1 MLTLVYSGSIAS
13 KIRTYCLGLNREQ
26 IPGRRTNPLTT
37 RHPNPLRTAEAEVQ
51 AHSTALRKE
60 LGLFDLIMA
69 QVLLVIVLDF
79 FGTAAKAGSS
89 HVAFWLVAFILFFIP
104 LAMVVAHLNRLM
116 PLEGGLYEWAR
127 LAFGDQVGFLVA
139 WNLWLFVMLYVT
151 VIGLVTT
158 TFVAYALGPTAAWI
172 ASSRWLILTVSCTLI
187 LGMMFLTALGLR
199 VGKWL
204 GNAGSIATLITLA
217 VLIVTPLLNLWRG
230 TLAEYRSL
238 SLVMPPL
245 TVFSLSVFT
254 KMMFGALSGFEYVAI
269 FAGECRNPARNLTRS
284 ILITAPFIALIYIFA
299 TSSILAFVS
308 PEAVDV
314 VAPIPQALRLGWR
327 AFGFSGFLVPLAIV
341 LLFLNYPTSF
351 SVYFS
356 ASARLPMVAGWD
368 HLLPEWFTRL
378 HVKYKTP
385 VNSILLLGGVTLTG
399 SVVALIG
406 VGPQEA
412 YELLLT
418 WAFTFYAIAY
428 LALFAIAFLSPKERG
443 LRPRLWLRA
452 AAVSGFLMT
461 LLYVVLS
468 IFPIVD
474 VESSRGY
481 SLKIVTV
488 VVGANLLGWAIYRA
502 GRRKQGRS

>member
-1 MLTLVYSGSIAS
+1 M
-13 KIRTYCLGLNREQ
+13 KIEND
-26 IPGRRTNPLTT
+26 IPLPAAGAGIR
-37 RHPNPLRTAEAEVQ
+37 
-51 AHSTALRKE
+51 AHSEELRKE
-60 LGLFDLIMA
+60 LGLFDLVMA

-79 FGTAAKAGSS
+79 FGTAAKAGSA
-89 HVAFWLVAFILFFIP
+89 HVVFWLVAFVLFFIP

-127 LAFGDQVGFLVA
+127 LAFGDKVGFLVA
-139 WNLWLFVMLYVT
+139 WNLWLFVMLYVA

-158 TFVAYALGPTAAWI
+158 TFVAYALGPAAAWI
-172 ASSRWLILTVSCTLI
+172 ATSRWLILAVSFGLI
-187 LGMMFLTALGLR
+187 LAMMFLTALGLR

-204 GNAGSIATLITLA
+204 SNAGSIATLITLA
-217 VLIVTPLLNLWRG
+217 ILIATPLLNRGQG
-230 TLAEYRSL
+230 TLAGYHPLRL
-238 SLVMPPL
+238 TMPPL
-245 TVFSLSVFT
+245 TVFSLSVFS

-284 ILITAPFIALIYIFA
+284 VLITAPFIALIYIFA

-314 VAPIPQALRLGWR
+314 VGPIPQALRLGSR
-327 AFGFSGFLVPLAIV
+327 AFGFAGFIVPLAIV
-341 LLFLNYPTSF
+341 LLFVNYPTSF

-378 HVKYKTP
+378 HPRYKTP
-385 VNSILLLGGVTLTG
+385 VNSILFLGAVTLAG

-428 LALFAIAFLSPKERG
+428 LALFAIPFLSPNDRG
-443 LRPRLWLRA
+443 LRPRLWLRL

-474 VESSRGY
+474 VQSSWGY
-481 SLKIVTV
+481 SLKIAGGVL
-488 VVGANLLGWAIYRA
+488 GANALGWAIYRA
-502 GRRKQGRS
+502 GRQKEGDRSDDGPGNS

>member
-1 MLTLVYSGSIAS
+1 
-13 KIRTYCLGLNREQ
+13 
-26 IPGRRTNPLTT
+26 LTT
-37 RHPNPLRTAEAEVQ
+37 ENPIALRTAEAEVQ
-51 AHSTALRKE
+51 GHSAALRKE
-60 LGLFDLIMA
+60 LGLFDLVMA

-79 FGTAAKAGSS
+79 FGTAAKAGSA
-89 HVAFWLVAFILFFIP
+89 HVAFWLVAFVLFFIP

-139 WNLWLFVMLYVT
+139 WNLWLFVMLYVA

-158 TFVAYALGPTAAWI
+158 TFVAYALGPAAAWM
-172 ASSRWLILTVSCTLI
+172 ASSMGLILTVSFALI

-204 GNAGSIATLITLA
+204 SNAGSIATLITLA
-217 VLIVTPLLNLWRG
+217 VLIATPFLNRWRG
-230 TLAEYRSL
+230 TLAEYHPLR
-238 SLVMPPL
+238 LVMPPL
-245 TVFSLSVFT
+245 TVFSLSVFA

-284 ILITAPFIALIYIFA
+284 VLITAPFIALIYIFA
-299 TSSILAFVS
+299 TSSILAFIS
-308 PEAVDV
+308 PESVDV
-314 VAPIPQALRLGWR
+314 VGPIPQALRLGSR
-327 AFGFSGFLVPLAIV
+327 AFGFSGFIVPLAIV
-341 LLFLNYPTSF
+341 LLFVNYPTSF

-378 HVKYKTP
+378 HARYKTP
-385 VNSILLLGGVTLTG
+385 VNSILVLGAVTLAG

-428 LALFAIAFLSPKERG
+428 LALFAIPFLSPKERG
-443 LRPRLWLRA
+443 LRPGLWLRI

-468 IFPIVD
+468 IFPIID
-474 VESSRGY
+474 VESSWKY
-481 SLKIVTV
+481 SLKIAIV
-488 VVGANLLGWAIYRA
+488 VLGANGLGWAIYRT
-502 GRRKQGRS
+502 GTRRQLG

>member
-1 MLTLVYSGSIAS
+1 MTTENPIA
-13 KIRTYCLGLNREQ
+13 
-26 IPGRRTNPLTT
+26 
-37 RHPNPLRTAEAEVQ
+37 LRTAEAEVQ
-51 AHSTALRKE
+51 GHSAALRKE
-60 LGLFDLIMA
+60 LGLFDLVMA

-79 FGTAAKAGSS
+79 FGTAAKAGSA
-89 HVAFWLVAFILFFIP
+89 HVAFWLVAFVLFFIP

-139 WNLWLFVMLYVT
+139 WNLWLFVMLYVA

-158 TFVAYALGPTAAWI
+158 TFVAYALGPAAAWM
-172 ASSRWLILTVSCTLI
+172 ASSMGLILTVSFALI

-204 GNAGSIATLITLA
+204 SNAGSIATLITLA
-217 VLIVTPLLNLWRG
+217 VLIATPLLNRWRG
-230 TLAEYRSL
+230 TLAEYHPLR
-238 SLVMPPL
+238 LVMPPL
-245 TVFSLSVFT
+245 TVFSLSVFA

-284 ILITAPFIALIYIFA
+284 VLITAPFIALIYIFA
-299 TSSILAFVS
+299 TSSILAFIS
-308 PEAVDV
+308 PESVDV
-314 VAPIPQALRLGWR
+314 VGPIPQALRLGSR
-327 AFGFSGFLVPLAIV
+327 AFGFSGFIVPLAIG
-341 LLFLNYPTSF
+341 LLFVNYPTSF

-378 HVKYKTP
+378 HARYKTP
-385 VNSILLLGGVTLTG
+385 VNSILVLGAVTLAG

-428 LALFAIAFLSPKERG
+428 LALFAIPFLSPKERG
-443 LRPRLWLRA
+443 LRPALWLRI

-468 IFPIVD
+468 IFPIID
-474 VESSRGY
+474 VESSWKY
-481 SLKIVTV
+481 SLKIAIV
-488 VVGANLLGWAIYRA
+488 VLGANGLGWAIYRTGA
-502 GRRKQGRS
+502 RRQLG

>member
-1 MLTLVYSGSIAS
+1 MTGNSIPV
-13 KIRTYCLGLNREQ
+13 RTG
-26 IPGRRTNPLTT
+26 
-37 RHPNPLRTAEAEVQ
+37 EAEVQ
-51 AHSTALRKE
+51 AHSTELRKE
-60 LGLFDLIMA
+60 LGLFDLVMA
-69 QVLLVIVLDF
+69 QILLVIVLDF
-79 FGTAAKAGSS
+79 FGTAAKAGSA
-89 HVAFWLVAFILFFIP
+89 HVVFWLVAFVLFFIP

-139 WNLWLFVMLYVT
+139 WNLWLFVMLYVA

-158 TFVAYALGPTAAWI
+158 TFVAYALGPAAAWM
-172 ASSRWLILTVSCTLI
+172 ASSRWLILTVSCGLI
-187 LGMMFLTALGLR
+187 LAMILLAALGLQ

-204 GNAGSIATLITLA
+204 SNAGSIATLITLA
-217 VLIVTPLLNLWRG
+217 VLIATPLLGRWRG
-230 TLAEYRSL
+230 TLAEYHPLR
-238 SLVMPPL
+238 LVMPPL
-245 TVFSLSVFT
+245 TVFSLSVFA

-284 ILITAPFIALIYIFA
+284 VLITAPFIALIYIFA
-299 TSSILAFVS
+299 TSSILAFVA

-314 VAPIPQALRLGWR
+314 VGPIPQALRLG
-327 AFGFSGFLVPLAIV
+327 APGFGLAAVAGFIVPLAIV
-341 LLFLNYPTSF
+341 LLFVNYPTSF

-368 HLLPEWFTRL
+368 HLLPDWFTRL
-378 HVKYKTP
+378 HAKYKTP
-385 VNSILLLGGVTLTG
+385 VNSILFLGAISMAG
-399 SVVALIG
+399 SAAALIG

-428 LALFAIAFLSPKERG
+428 LALFAIPFLSPKDRG
-443 LRPRLWLRA
+443 LRPRLWLRL

-468 IFPIVD
+468 IFPIID
-474 VESSRGY
+474 VESSWVY
-481 SLKIVTV
+481 SLKIAGMVL
-488 VVGANLLGWAIYRA
+488 GANFLGWMIYRA
-502 GRRKQGRS
+502 GRRKGEPIIA

>member
-1 MLTLVYSGSIAS
+1 MTTENPIA
-13 KIRTYCLGLNREQ
+13 
-26 IPGRRTNPLTT
+26 
-37 RHPNPLRTAEAEVQ
+37 LRTAEAEVQ
-51 AHSTALRKE
+51 GHSAALRKE
-60 LGLFDLIMA
+60 LGLFDLVMA

-79 FGTAAKAGSS
+79 FGTAAKAGSA
-89 HVAFWLVAFILFFIP
+89 HVAFWLVAFVLFFIP

-139 WNLWLFVMLYVT
+139 WNLWLFVMLYVA

-158 TFVAYALGPTAAWI
+158 TFVAYALGPAAAWM
-172 ASSRWLILTVSCTLI
+172 ASSMGLILTVSFALI

-204 GNAGSIATLITLA
+204 SNAGSIATLITLA
-217 VLIVTPLLNLWRG
+217 VLIATPLLNRWRG
-230 TLAEYRSL
+230 TLAEYHPLR
-238 SLVMPPL
+238 LVMPPL
-245 TVFSLSVFT
+245 TVFSLSVFA

-284 ILITAPFIALIYIFA
+284 VLITAPFIALIYIFA
-299 TSSILAFVS
+299 TSSILAFIS
-308 PEAVDV
+308 PETVDV
-314 VAPIPQALRLGWR
+314 VGPIPQALRLGSR
-327 AFGFSGFLVPLAIV
+327 AFGFSGFIVPLAIG
-341 LLFLNYPTSF
+341 LLFVNYPTSF

-378 HVKYKTP
+378 HARYKTP
-385 VNSILLLGGVTLTG
+385 VNSILVLGAVTLAG

-428 LALFAIAFLSPKERG
+428 LALFAIPFLSPKERG
-443 LRPRLWLRA
+443 LRPALWLRI

-468 IFPIVD
+468 IFPIID
-474 VESSRGY
+474 VESSWKY
-481 SLKIVTV
+481 SLKIAIV
-488 VVGANLLGWAIYRA
+488 VLGANGLGCAIYRTGA
-502 GRRKQGRS
+502 RRQLG

>member
-1 MLTLVYSGSIAS
+1 MTTENPIA
-13 KIRTYCLGLNREQ
+13 
-26 IPGRRTNPLTT
+26 
-37 RHPNPLRTAEAEVQ
+37 LRTAEAEVQ
-51 AHSTALRKE
+51 GHSAALRKE
-60 LGLFDLIMA
+60 LGLFDLVMA

-79 FGTAAKAGSS
+79 FGTAAKAGSA
-89 HVAFWLVAFILFFIP
+89 HVAFWLVAFVLFFIP

-139 WNLWLFVMLYVT
+139 WNLWLFVMLYVA

-158 TFVAYALGPTAAWI
+158 TFVAYALGPAAAWM
-172 ASSRWLILTVSCTLI
+172 ASSMGLILTVSFALI

-204 GNAGSIATLITLA
+204 SNAGSIATLITLA
-217 VLIVTPLLNLWRG
+217 VLIATPLLNRWRG
-230 TLAEYRSL
+230 TLAEYHPLR
-238 SLVMPPL
+238 LVMPPL
-245 TVFSLSVFT
+245 TVFSLSVFA

-284 ILITAPFIALIYIFA
+284 VLITAPFIALIYIFA
-299 TSSILAFVS
+299 TSSILAFIS
-308 PEAVDV
+308 PETVDV
-314 VAPIPQALRLGWR
+314 VGPIPQALRLGSR
-327 AFGFSGFLVPLAIV
+327 ALGFSGFIVPLAIG
-341 LLFLNYPTSF
+341 LLFVNYPTSF

-378 HVKYKTP
+378 HARYKTP
-385 VNSILLLGGVTLTG
+385 VNSILVLGAVTLAG

-428 LALFAIAFLSPKERG
+428 LALFAIPFLSPKERG
-443 LRPRLWLRA
+443 LRPALWLRI

-468 IFPIVD
+468 IFPIID
-474 VESSRGY
+474 VESSWKY
-481 SLKIVTV
+481 SLKITIV
-488 VVGANLLGWAIYRA
+488 VLGANGLGCAIYRTGA
-502 GRRKQGRS
+502 RRQLG

>member
-1 MLTLVYSGSIAS
+1 
-13 KIRTYCLGLNREQ
+13 
-26 IPGRRTNPLTT
+26 LTT
-37 RHPNPLRTAEAEVQ
+37 ENPIALRTAEAEVQ
-51 AHSTALRKE
+51 GHSAALRKE
-60 LGLFDLIMA
+60 LGLFDLVMA

-79 FGTAAKAGSS
+79 FGTAAKAGSA
-89 HVAFWLVAFILFFIP
+89 HVAFWLVAFVLFFIP

-139 WNLWLFVMLYVT
+139 WNLWLFVMLYVA

-158 TFVAYALGPTAAWI
+158 TFVAYALGPAAAWM
-172 ASSRWLILTVSCTLI
+172 ASSMGLILTVSFALI

-204 GNAGSIATLITLA
+204 SNAGSIATLITLA
-217 VLIVTPLLNLWRG
+217 VLIATPFLNRWRG
-230 TLAEYRSL
+230 TLAEYHPLR
-238 SLVMPPL
+238 LVMPPL
-245 TVFSLSVFT
+245 TVFSLSVFA

-284 ILITAPFIALIYIFA
+284 VLITAPFIALIYIFA
-299 TSSILAFVS
+299 TSSILAFIS
-308 PEAVDV
+308 PESVDV
-314 VAPIPQALRLGWR
+314 VGPIPQALRLGSR
-327 AFGFSGFLVPLAIV
+327 AFGFSGFIVPLAIV
-341 LLFLNYPTSF
+341 LLFVNYPTSF

-378 HVKYKTP
+378 HARYKTP
-385 VNSILLLGGVTLTG
+385 VNSILVLGAVTLAG

-428 LALFAIAFLSPKERG
+428 LALFAIPFLSPKERG
-443 LRPRLWLRA
+443 LRPALWLRI

-468 IFPIVD
+468 IFPIID
-474 VESSRGY
+474 VESSWKY
-481 SLKIVTV
+481 SLKIAIV
-488 VVGANLLGWAIYRA
+488 VLGANGLGWAIYRTGA
-502 GRRKQGRS
+502 RRQLG

>member
-1 MLTLVYSGSIAS
+1 
-13 KIRTYCLGLNREQ
+13 
-26 IPGRRTNPLTT
+26 LTT
-37 RHPNPLRTAEAEVQ
+37 ENPIALRTAEAEVQ
-51 AHSTALRKE
+51 GHSAALRKE
-60 LGLFDLIMA
+60 LGLFDLVMA

-79 FGTAAKAGSS
+79 FGTAAKAGSA
-89 HVAFWLVAFILFFIP
+89 HVAFWLVAFVLFFIP

-139 WNLWLFVMLYVT
+139 WNLWLFVMLYVA

-158 TFVAYALGPTAAWI
+158 TFVAYALGPAAAWM
-172 ASSRWLILTVSCTLI
+172 ASSMGLILTVSFALI

-204 GNAGSIATLITLA
+204 SNAGSIATLITLA
-217 VLIVTPLLNLWRG
+217 VLIATPLLNRWRG
-230 TLAEYRSL
+230 TLAEYHPLR
-238 SLVMPPL
+238 LVMPPL
-245 TVFSLSVFT
+245 TVFSLSVFA

-284 ILITAPFIALIYIFA
+284 VLITAPFIALIYIFA
-299 TSSILAFVS
+299 TSSILAFIS
-308 PEAVDV
+308 PESVDV
-314 VAPIPQALRLGWR
+314 VGPIPQALRLGSR
-327 AFGFSGFLVPLAIV
+327 AFGFSGFIVPLAIG
-341 LLFLNYPTSF
+341 LLFVNYPTSF

-378 HVKYKTP
+378 HARYKTP
-385 VNSILLLGGVTLTG
+385 VNSILVLGAVTLAG

-428 LALFAIAFLSPKERG
+428 LALFAIPFLSPKERG
-443 LRPRLWLRA
+443 LRPGLWLRI

-468 IFPIVD
+468 IFPIID
-474 VESSRGY
+474 VESSWKY
-481 SLKIVTV
+481 SLKITIV
-488 VVGANLLGWAIYRA
+488 VLGANGLGCAIYRTGA
-502 GRRKQGRS
+502 RRQLG

>member
-1 MLTLVYSGSIAS
+1 LTAENS
-13 KIRTYCLGLNREQ
+13 T
-26 IPGRRTNPLTT
+26 PLQA
-37 RHPNPLRTAEAEVQ
+37 AEAEVQ
-51 AHSTALRKE
+51 AHSADLRKE
-60 LGLFDLIMA
+60 LGLFDLVMA

-79 FGTAAKAGSS
+79 FGTAAKAGSA
-89 HVAFWLVAFILFFIP
+89 HVAFWLAAFILFFIP

-127 LAFGDQVGFLVA
+127 LAFNDQIGFLVA
-139 WNLWLFVMLYVT
+139 WNLWLFVMLYVA

-158 TFVAYALGPTAAWI
+158 TFVAYALGPAAARS
-172 ASSRWLILTVSCTLI
+172 ASSRWLILAVSFGSI
-187 LGMMFLTALGLR
+187 AAMMWLAALGLR

-204 GNAGSIATLITLA
+204 SNAGSIATLITLA
-217 VLIVTPLLNLWRG
+217 LLIATPLLNRWRG
-230 TLAEYRSL
+230 TLSEYHPLR
-238 SLVMPPL
+238 LVMPPL

-269 FAGECRNPARNLTRS
+269 FAGECRNPSRNLARS
-284 ILITAPFIALIYIFA
+284 VLITAPFIALIYIFA

-314 VAPIPQALRLGWR
+314 VGPIPQALRLG
-327 AFGFSGFLVPLAIV
+327 ASGFGFAGLAGFVVPLAIV
-341 LLFLNYPTSF
+341 LLFVNYPTSF

-368 HLLPEWFTRL
+368 HLLPDWFTRL
-378 HVKYKTP
+378 HTKYKTP
-385 VNSILLLGGVTLTG
+385 VNSILFLGAVTLAG
-399 SVVALIG
+399 SAAALIG

-428 LALFAIAFLSPKERG
+428 LALFAIPLLSPKDRG
-443 LRPRLWLRA
+443 LRPRWWLRL

-461 LLYVVLS
+461 LVYVVLS
-468 IFPIVD
+468 IFPVID
-474 VESSRGY
+474 VKSSWGY
-481 SLKIVTV
+481 SLKIATV
-488 VVGANLLGWAIYRA
+488 VLGANVLGWFIYRV
-502 GRRKQGRS
+502 GRRRGRRAIG

>member
-1 MLTLVYSGSIAS
+1 MTTENPIA
-13 KIRTYCLGLNREQ
+13 
-26 IPGRRTNPLTT
+26 
-37 RHPNPLRTAEAEVQ
+37 LRTAEAEVQ
-51 AHSTALRKE
+51 GHSAALRKE
-60 LGLFDLIMA
+60 LGLFDLVMA

-79 FGTAAKAGSS
+79 FGTAAKAGSA
-89 HVAFWLVAFILFFIP
+89 HVAFWLVAFVLFFIP

-139 WNLWLFVMLYVT
+139 WNLWLFVMLYVA

-158 TFVAYALGPTAAWI
+158 TFVAYALGPAAAWM
-172 ASSRWLILTVSCTLI
+172 ASSMGLILTVSFALI

-204 GNAGSIATLITLA
+204 SNAGSIATLITLA
-217 VLIVTPLLNLWRG
+217 VLIATPFLNRWRG
-230 TLAEYRSL
+230 TLAEYHPLR
-238 SLVMPPL
+238 LVMPPL
-245 TVFSLSVFT
+245 TVFSLSVFA

-284 ILITAPFIALIYIFA
+284 VLITAPFIALIYIFA
-299 TSSILAFVS
+299 TSSILAFIS
-308 PEAVDV
+308 PETVDV
-314 VAPIPQALRLGWR
+314 VGPIPQALRLGSR
-327 AFGFSGFLVPLAIV
+327 ALGFSGFIVPLAIV
-341 LLFLNYPTSF
+341 LLFVNYPTSF

-378 HVKYKTP
+378 HARYKTP
-385 VNSILLLGGVTLTG
+385 VNSILVLGAVTLAG

-428 LALFAIAFLSPKERG
+428 LALFAIPFLSPKERG
-443 LRPRLWLRA
+443 LRPGLWLRI

-468 IFPIVD
+468 IFPIID
-474 VESSRGY
+474 VESSWKY
-481 SLKIVTV
+481 SLKIAIV
-488 VVGANLLGWAIYRA
+488 VLGANGLGWAIYRTGA
-502 GRRKQGRS
+502 RRQLG

>member
-1 MLTLVYSGSIAS
+1 M
-13 KIRTYCLGLNREQ
+13 E
-26 IPGRRTNPLTT
+26 NPITI
-37 RHPNPLRTAEAEVQ
+37 RTAETEVQ
-51 AHSTALRKE
+51 AHSAVLRKE
-60 LGLFDLIMA
+60 LGLFDLVMA

-89 HVAFWLVAFILFFIP
+89 HVAFWLVAFVLFFIP
-104 LAMVVAHLNRLM
+104 LAMVVAYLNRLM

-127 LAFGDQVGFLVA
+127 LAFGDQIGFLVA
-139 WNLWLFVMLYVT
+139 WNLWLFVTLYVA

-158 TFVAYALGPTAAWI
+158 TFVAYALGPAAAWM
-172 ASSRWLILTVSCTLI
+172 ASSRWLILTVSFALI
-187 LGMMFLTALGLR
+187 LAMMLMAALGLR

-204 GNAGSIATLITLA
+204 SNVGSIATLITLV
-217 VLIVTPLLNLWRG
+217 VLIATPLLNRWHG
-230 TLAEYRSL
+230 TLAAYHPLR
-238 SLVMPPL
+238 LVMPPL

-284 ILITAPFIALIYIFA
+284 VLITAPFIALIYIFA

-308 PEAVDV
+308 PDAVDV
-314 VAPIPQALRLGWR
+314 VAPIPQALRLGSR

-341 LLFLNYPTSF
+341 LLFVNYPTSF

-368 HLLPEWFTRL
+368 HLLPAWFTRL
-378 HVKYKTP
+378 HAKYKTP
-385 VNSILLLGGVTLTG
+385 VNSILFLGAVTLAG
-399 SVVALIG
+399 SVAALIG

-418 WAFTFYAIAY
+418 WGFTFYAIAY
-428 LALFAIAFLSPKERG
+428 LALFAIPFLSAKERG
-443 LRPRLWLRA
+443 LRPGLWLRA

-474 VESSRGY
+474 VESSWGY
-481 SLKIVTV
+481 SLKIAAV
-488 VVGANLLGWAIYRA
+488 VLGANILGWLIYRA
-502 GRRKQGRS
+502 GRQRQRQ

>member
-1 MLTLVYSGSIAS
+1 
-13 KIRTYCLGLNREQ
+13 
-26 IPGRRTNPLTT
+26 LTT
-37 RHPNPLRTAEAEVQ
+37 DNCISIRPAEAEVQ
-51 AHSTALRKE
+51 AHSAELRKE
-60 LGLFDLIMA
+60 LGLFDLVMA

-89 HVAFWLVAFILFFIP
+89 HVVFWLVAFVLFFIP
-104 LAMVVAHLNRLM
+104 LALVVAHLNRLM

-127 LAFGDQVGFLVA
+127 LAFGDRVGFLVA
-139 WNLWLFVMLYVT
+139 WNLWLFVMLYVA

-158 TFVAYALGPTAAWI
+158 TFVAYALGPAAAWM
-172 ASSRWLILTVSCTLI
+172 ASSRWLILSVSFALI
-187 LGMMFLTALGLR
+187 LAFMFLAALGLR

-204 GNAGSIATLITLA
+204 SNAGSIATLVTLV
-217 VLIVTPLLNLWRG
+217 VLIATPLLNRWRG
-230 TLAEYRSL
+230 TLVEYHPLR
-238 SLVMPPL
+238 LVMPPL
-245 TVFSLSVFT
+245 TIFSLSVFT

-284 ILITAPFIALIYIFA
+284 VLITAPFIALIYVFA

-308 PEAVDV
+308 PAAVDV
-314 VAPIPQALRLGWR
+314 VGPIPQVLRLGSQ
-327 AFGFSGFLVPLAIV
+327 AFGFAGFIVPLAIV
-341 LLFLNYPTSF
+341 LLFVNYPTSF

-356 ASARLPMVAGWD
+356 ASTRLPMVAGWD

-378 HVKYKTP
+378 HPRYKTP
-385 VNSILLLGGVTLTG
+385 VNSILVLGAVTLAG
-399 SVVALIG
+399 GVVALIG

-428 LALFAIAFLSPKERG
+428 LAMFAIPFLSPKHRG
-443 LRPRLWLRA
+443 LRPRLWLRL

-468 IFPIVD
+468 IFPIID
-474 VESSRGY
+474 VQSSWGY
-481 SLKIVTV
+481 SVKIASV
-488 VVGANLLGWAIYRA
+488 VLGANALGWVIYRA
-502 GRRKQGRS
+502 GGRIRNHSTG

>member
-1 MLTLVYSGSIAS
+1 LTVENS
-13 KIRTYCLGLNREQ
+13 T
-26 IPGRRTNPLTT
+26 PLQA
-37 RHPNPLRTAEAEVQ
+37 AEAEVQ
-51 AHSTALRKE
+51 AHSAGLRKE
-60 LGLFDLIMA
+60 LGLFDLVMA

-79 FGTAAKAGSS
+79 FGTAAKAGSA
-89 HVAFWLVAFILFFIP
+89 HVAFWLAAFILFFIP

-139 WNLWLFVMLYVT
+139 WNLWLFVMLYVA

-158 TFVAYALGPTAAWI
+158 TFVAYALGPAGAWI
-172 ASSRWLILTVSCTLI
+172 ASSRWLILAVSFGSI
-187 LGMMFLTALGLR
+187 AAMMWLAALGLR

-204 GNAGSIATLITLA
+204 SNAGSIATLITLA
-217 VLIVTPLLNLWRG
+217 LLIATPLLNRWRG
-230 TLAEYRSL
+230 TLSEYQPLR
-238 SLVMPPL
+238 LVMPPL

-284 ILITAPFIALIYIFA
+284 VLITAPFIALIYIFA

-314 VAPIPQALRLGWR
+314 VGPIPQALRLGAR
-327 AFGFSGFLVPLAIV
+327 GFGFAGLAGFVVPLAIV

-368 HLLPEWFTRL
+368 HLLPDWFTRL
-378 HVKYKTP
+378 HSKYKTP
-385 VNSILLLGGVTLTG
+385 VNSILFLGAVTLAG
-399 SVVALIG
+399 SAAALIG

-428 LALFAIAFLSPKERG
+428 LALFAIPFLSRKDRG
-443 LRPRLWLRA
+443 LRPRWWLRL

-461 LLYVVLS
+461 LVYVVLS
-468 IFPIVD
+468 IFPIID
-474 VESSRGY
+474 VESSWGY
-481 SLKIVTV
+481 SLKIATV
-488 VVGANLLGWAIYRA
+488 VLGANVLGWILYRA
-502 GRRKQGRS
+502 GRRKGSLTVG

>member
-1 MLTLVYSGSIAS
+1 MTTENPIA
-13 KIRTYCLGLNREQ
+13 
-26 IPGRRTNPLTT
+26 
-37 RHPNPLRTAEAEVQ
+37 LRTAEAEVQ
-51 AHSTALRKE
+51 GHSAALRKE
-60 LGLFDLIMA
+60 LGLFDLVMA

-79 FGTAAKAGSS
+79 FGTAAKAGSA
-89 HVAFWLVAFILFFIP
+89 HVAFWLVAFVLFFIP

-139 WNLWLFVMLYVT
+139 WNLWLFVMLYVA

-158 TFVAYALGPTAAWI
+158 TFVAYALGPAAAWM
-172 ASSRWLILTVSCTLI
+172 ASSMGLILTVSFALI

-204 GNAGSIATLITLA
+204 SNAGSIATLITLA
-217 VLIVTPLLNLWRG
+217 VLIATPLLNRWRG
-230 TLAEYRSL
+230 TLAEYHPLR
-238 SLVMPPL
+238 LVMPPL
-245 TVFSLSVFT
+245 TVFSLSVFA

-284 ILITAPFIALIYIFA
+284 VLITAPFIALIYIFA
-299 TSSILAFVS
+299 TSSILAFIS
-308 PEAVDV
+308 PETVDV
-314 VAPIPQALRLGWR
+314 VGPIPQALRLGSR
-327 AFGFSGFLVPLAIV
+327 ALGFSGFIVPLAIG
-341 LLFLNYPTSF
+341 LLFVNYPTSF

-378 HVKYKTP
+378 HARYKTP
-385 VNSILLLGGVTLTG
+385 VNSILVLGAVTLAG

-428 LALFAIAFLSPKERG
+428 LALFAIPFLSPKERG
-443 LRPRLWLRA
+443 LRPGLWLRI

-468 IFPIVD
+468 IFPIID
-474 VESSRGY
+474 VESSWKY
-481 SLKIVTV
+481 SLKIAIV
-488 VVGANLLGWAIYRA
+488 VLGANGLGCAIYRTGA
-502 GRRKQGRS
+502 RRQLG

>member
-1 MLTLVYSGSIAS
+1 LASDDTIA
-13 KIRTYCLGLNREQ
+13 
-26 IPGRRTNPLTT
+26 
-37 RHPNPLRTAEAEVQ
+37 LRTSEAELR
-51 AHSTALRKE
+51 AHSESLRKE
-60 LGLFDLIMA
+60 LGLFDLVMA
-69 QVLLVIVLDF
+69 QFLLVIVLDF

-127 LAFGDQVGFLVA
+127 MAFGDQVGFLVA
-139 WNLWLFVMLYVT
+139 WNLWLFVMLYVA

-158 TFVAYALGPTAAWI
+158 TFVAYALGPTAAWM
-172 ASSRWLILTVSCTLI
+172 ASSRWLILAVSLVLI
-187 LGMMFLTALGLR
+187 LGMMFLTALGLQ

-204 GNAGSIATLITLA
+204 SNAGSIATLITLA
-217 VLIVTPLLNLWRG
+217 LLIATPLLSRWRG
-230 TLAEYRSL
+230 TLAEYHPLR
-238 SLVMPPL
+238 LVMPPL

-284 ILITAPFIALIYIFA
+284 VLITAPFIALLYIFA

-314 VAPIPQALRLGWR
+314 VGPIPQALRLCSRG
-327 AFGFSGFLVPLAIV
+327 FGFAGIIVPLAIV

-378 HVKYKTP
+378 HSRYKTP
-385 VNSILLLGGVTLTG
+385 VNSILFLGAVTLAG
-399 SVVALIG
+399 SVFALIG

-428 LALFAIAFLSPKERG
+428 LALFAIPFLSPKDRG
-443 LRPRLWLRA
+443 LRPGLWLRLA
-452 AAVSGFLMT
+452 AASGFLMT

-474 VESSRGY
+474 VQSSWGY
-481 SLKIVTV
+481 SVKITAV
-488 VVGANLLGWAIYRA
+488 VLGANLLGWAIYR
-502 GRRKQGRS
+502 GSRRRRIEIA

>member
-1 MLTLVYSGSIAS
+1 MTTENPIA
-13 KIRTYCLGLNREQ
+13 
-26 IPGRRTNPLTT
+26 
-37 RHPNPLRTAEAEVQ
+37 LRTAEAEVQ
-51 AHSTALRKE
+51 GHSAALRKE
-60 LGLFDLIMA
+60 LGLFDLVMA

-79 FGTAAKAGSS
+79 FGTAAKAGSA
-89 HVAFWLVAFILFFIP
+89 HVAFWLVAFVLFFIP

-139 WNLWLFVMLYVT
+139 WNLWLFVMLYVA

-158 TFVAYALGPTAAWI
+158 TFVAYALGPAAAWM
-172 ASSRWLILTVSCTLI
+172 ASSMGLILTVSFALI

-204 GNAGSIATLITLA
+204 SNAGSIATLITLA
-217 VLIVTPLLNLWRG
+217 VLIATPLLNRWRG
-230 TLAEYRSL
+230 TLAEYHPLR
-238 SLVMPPL
+238 LVMPPL
-245 TVFSLSVFT
+245 TVFSLSVFA

-284 ILITAPFIALIYIFA
+284 VLITAPFIALIYIFA
-299 TSSILAFVS
+299 TSSILAFIS
-308 PEAVDV
+308 PETVDV
-314 VAPIPQALRLGWR
+314 VGPIPQALRLGSR
-327 AFGFSGFLVPLAIV
+327 AFGFSGFIVPLAIV
-341 LLFLNYPTSF
+341 LLFVNYPTSF

-378 HVKYKTP
+378 HARYKTP
-385 VNSILLLGGVTLTG
+385 VNSILVLGAVTLAG

-428 LALFAIAFLSPKERG
+428 LALFAIPFLSPKERG
-443 LRPRLWLRA
+443 LRPGLWLRI

-468 IFPIVD
+468 IFPIID
-474 VESSRGY
+474 VESSWKY
-481 SLKIVTV
+481 SLKITIV
-488 VVGANLLGWAIYRA
+488 VLGANGLGCAIYRTGA
-502 GRRKQGRS
+502 RRQLG

>member
-1 MLTLVYSGSIAS
+1 M
-13 KIRTYCLGLNREQ
+13 R
-26 IPGRRTNPLTT
+26 P
-37 RHPNPLRTAEAEVQ
+37 AEAEVQ
-51 AHSTALRKE
+51 AHSAELRKE
-60 LGLFDLIMA
+60 LGLFDLVMA

-89 HVAFWLVAFILFFIP
+89 HVVFWLVAFVLFFIP
-104 LAMVVAHLNRLM
+104 LALVVAHLNRLM

-139 WNLWLFVMLYVT
+139 WNLWLFVMLYVA

-158 TFVAYALGPTAAWI
+158 TFVAYALGPAAAWM
-172 ASSRWLILTVSCTLI
+172 ASSRWLILSVSFALI
-187 LGMMFLTALGLR
+187 LGFMFLAALGLR

-204 GNAGSIATLITLA
+204 SNAGSIATLVTLA
-217 VLIVTPLLNLWRG
+217 VLIATPLVNRWRG
-230 TLAEYRSL
+230 TLAEFHPLR
-238 SLVMPPL
+238 LVMPPL
-245 TVFSLSVFT
+245 TIFSLSVFT

-284 ILITAPFIALIYIFA
+284 VLITAPFIALIYIFA
-299 TSSILAFVS
+299 TSSILAFVA

-314 VAPIPQALRLGWR
+314 VGPIPQALRLGSH
-327 AFGFSGFLVPLAIV
+327 AFAFSGFIVPLVIV
-341 LLFLNYPTSF
+341 LLFVNYPTSF

-378 HVKYKTP
+378 HARYKTP
-385 VNSILLLGGVTLTG
+385 VNSILFLGAVTMVG

-428 LALFAIAFLSPKERG
+428 LALFAIPFLSPKERG
-443 LRPRLWLRA
+443 LRPRLWLRL

-468 IFPIVD
+468 IFPIID
-474 VESSRGY
+474 VESSWGY
-481 SLKIVTV
+481 SVKIASV
-488 VVGANLLGWAIYRA
+488 VLGANALGWVIYRA
-502 GRRKQGRS
+502 SGQKGKP

>member
-1 MLTLVYSGSIAS
+1 LAS
-13 KIRTYCLGLNREQ
+13 ADNSSLK
-26 IPGRRTNPLTT
+26 
-37 RHPNPLRTAEAEVQ
+37 TAETEVL
-51 AHSTALRKE
+51 AHSAELRQE
-60 LGLFDLIMA
+60 LGLFDLVMA

-79 FGTAAKAGSS
+79 FGTAAKAGSA
-89 HVAFWLVAFILFFIP
+89 HVVFWLVALVLFFVP

-127 LAFGDQVGFLVA
+127 LAFNDQVGFLVA
-139 WNLWLFVMLYVT
+139 WNLWLFVMLYVA

-158 TFVAYALGPTAAWI
+158 TFVAYALGPAAAWI
-172 ASSRWLILTVSCTLI
+172 ASSRWLILAVSFALI
-187 LGMMFLTALGLR
+187 LAMMWLTALGLR

-204 GNAGSIATLITLA
+204 SNAGSIATLITLA
-217 VLIVTPLLNLWRG
+217 VLIVTPLLSRWRG
-230 TLAEYRSL
+230 TLFQYHPLRLA
-238 SLVMPPL
+238 MPPL

-269 FAGECRNPARNLTRS
+269 FAGECRSPARNLRRS
-284 ILITAPFIALIYIFA
+284 VFITAPFIALIYILA

-314 VAPIPQALRLGWR
+314 VGPIPQALRLGSR
-327 AFGFSGFLVPLAIV
+327 GFPFAGFIVPLAIV
-341 LLFLNYPTSF
+341 LLFVNYPTSF

-356 ASARLPMVAGWD
+356 GSARLPMVAGWD

-378 HVKYKTP
+378 HTKYKTP
-385 VNSILLLGGVTLTG
+385 VHSILFLGAVTLAG
-399 SVVALIG
+399 SAAALIG

-428 LALFAIAFLSPKERG
+428 LALFAIPFLSPKERG
-443 LRPRLWLRA
+443 LRPRLWLRL

-468 IFPIVD
+468 IFPIID
-474 VESSRGY
+474 VASSWGY
-481 SLKIVTV
+481 SLKIAGV
-488 VVGANLLGWAIYRA
+488 VLGANLLGWLIYRA
-502 GRRKQGRS
+502 GQRRSHVIR

>member
-1 MLTLVYSGSIAS
+1 
-13 KIRTYCLGLNREQ
+13 
-26 IPGRRTNPLTT
+26 LTT
-37 RHPNPLRTAEAEVQ
+37 ENPIALRTAEAEVQ
-51 AHSTALRKE
+51 GHSAALRKE
-60 LGLFDLIMA
+60 LGLFDLVMA

-79 FGTAAKAGSS
+79 FGTAAKAGSA
-89 HVAFWLVAFILFFIP
+89 HVAFWLVAFVLFFIP

-139 WNLWLFVMLYVT
+139 WNLWLFVMLYVA

-158 TFVAYALGPTAAWI
+158 TFVAYALGPAAAWM
-172 ASSRWLILTVSCTLI
+172 ASSMWLILTVSFALI

-204 GNAGSIATLITLA
+204 SNAGSIATLITLA
-217 VLIVTPLLNLWRG
+217 VLIATPLLDRWRG
-230 TLAEYRSL
+230 TLAEYHPLR
-238 SLVMPPL
+238 LVMPPL
-245 TVFSLSVFT
+245 TVFSLSVFA

-284 ILITAPFIALIYIFA
+284 VLITAPFIALIYIFA
-299 TSSILAFVS
+299 TSSILAFIS
-308 PEAVDV
+308 PETVDV
-314 VAPIPQALRLGWR
+314 VGPIPQALRLGSR
-327 AFGFSGFLVPLAIV
+327 AFGFSGFIVPLAIV
-341 LLFLNYPTSF
+341 LLFVNYPTSF

-378 HVKYKTP
+378 HARYKTP
-385 VNSILLLGGVTLTG
+385 VNSILVLGAVTLAG

-428 LALFAIAFLSPKERG
+428 LALFAIPFLSPKERG
-443 LRPRLWLRA
+443 LRPGLWLRT

-468 IFPIVD
+468 IFPIID
-474 VESSRGY
+474 VESSWKY
-481 SLKIVTV
+481 SLKIAIV
-488 VVGANLLGWAIYRA
+488 VLGANGLGWAIYRTGA
-502 GRRKQGRS
+502 RRQLG